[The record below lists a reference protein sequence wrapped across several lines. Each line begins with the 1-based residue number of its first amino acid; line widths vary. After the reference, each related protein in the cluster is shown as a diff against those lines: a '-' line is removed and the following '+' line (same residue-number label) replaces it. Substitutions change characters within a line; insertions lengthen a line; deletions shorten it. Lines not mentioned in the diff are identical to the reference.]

1 MYLLFVIKIQKDL
14 ELKIIWNKGMSLYI
28 QLTGILQHSVCGL
41 CGNLNGNLG
50 DEFRTRTNSIVSS
63 TTDFGNSWKEDCLCA
78 DVEEHV
84 HLCDKNPFRVAWA
97 RKTCSI
103 IKSPVFKECHSM
115 VNHNLFYENCVQDAC
130 GCELVG
136 DCECLCEAVAVYA
149 KICLDKGICIDWRK
163 PDFCPVY
170 CDYFNIHE
178 QRNNR
183 YEYIYKIKGDWH
195 YQPCLC
201 PWNLRSIENNMEGCY
216 NCSQG
221 EYLDAERKSCVPC
234 GKYTRLFNFCFHKLP
249 VLIIHLIS
257 IFSFHIQCIQLIA
270 PLII

>member
-1 MYLLFVIKIQKDL
+1 MP
-14 ELKIIWNKGMSLYI
+14 
-28 QLTGILQHSVCGL
+28 QH
-41 CGNLNGNLG
+41 
-50 DEFRTRTNSIVSS
+50 
-63 TTDFGNSWKEDCLCA
+63 A
-78 DVEEHV
+78 
-84 HLCDKNPFRVAWA
+84 
-97 RKTCSI
+97 
-103 IKSPVFKECHSM
+103 
-115 VNHNLFYENCVQDAC
+115 
-130 GCELVG
+130 
-136 DCECLCEAVAVYA
+136 
-149 KICLDKGICIDWRK
+149 
-163 PDFCPVY
+163 VY